1 MRKHKTILLVG
12 VGLMGIEY
20 AKVLQALNVPFI
32 AVGRGEK
39 SAADFN
45 SATGL
50 RPITGGIEKYIKTK
64 KNLPPMAIIA
74 VNEEEAG
81 KITRFLLENGIN
93 HILAEKPGGL
103 TAVDIKLT
111 GKVAKKFKAD
121 VYIAY
126 NRRFY
131 ASTTEA
137 MRIIKKDG
145 GALSFTFDFTE
156 RSYVVEKLET
166 SSEKV
171 KQNWFLANSTHV
183 IDMAFFLG
191 GEPSKITTYKK
202 SGLKWHPGGSI
213 YTGAGISAKGAPFS
227 YHANWES
234 AGRWSIEIMT
244 PKNKLIFR
252 PLEKLQIQ
260 KYGSMNIENVPLDDK
275 LDIEFKPGIYR
286 QIESFLGNKRN
297 LLTIGEQVKNLKY
310 YSIIEKG

>member
-20 AKVLQALNVPFI
+20 TKVLRALNVPFI

-50 RPITGGIEKYIKTK
+50 QPITGGIEKYIKTA
-64 KNLPPMAIIA
+64 KNLPLTAIIA
-74 VNEEEAG
+74 VNEEETG
-81 KITRFLLENGIN
+81 KVTRFLLENGVN

-103 TAVDIKLT
+103 TAADIKLT
-111 GKVAKKFKAD
+111 GKVAKKLKAD

-131 ASTTEA
+131 ASTMEA
-137 MRIIKKDG
+137 MHIIKEDG
-145 GALSFTFDFTE
+145 GVSSFTFDFTE
-156 RSYVVEKLET
+156 RSYVIEKLET
-166 SSEKV
+166 SSAKV
-171 KQNWFLANSTHV
+171 KQNWFLANSTHL

-191 GEPSKITTYKK
+191 GEPSKITAYKK
-202 SGLKWHPGGSI
+202 SGLKWHPDGSI
-213 YTGAGISAKGAPFS
+213 YAGAGISNKDAPFS

-234 AGRWSIEIMT
+234 AGRWSVEVMT
-244 PKNKLIFR
+244 PNNKLILR

-260 KYGSMNIENVPLDDK
+260 KYGSMNIEDVPLDNK

-286 QIESFLGNKRN
+286 QIESFLGNKSN
-297 LLTIGEQVKNLKY
+297 LLTIDEQVKNLKY
-310 YSIIEKG
+310 YSIIEKK